1 MEGEALII
9 RLRAVFQDSIY
20 PIAVDLAVSNG
31 RVKRETSMTE
41 DREGASSGWISGP
54 WSGFHA
60 DLAFCTAQK
69 AFFRAAFAHIL

>member
-31 RVKRETSMTE
+31 
-41 DREGASSGWISGP
+41 
-54 WSGFHA
+54 
-60 DLAFCTAQK
+60 
-69 AFFRAAFAHIL
+69 